1 MSSGR
6 SAPARHD
13 EAMLAGIFVGG
24 RSSRM
29 GGRPKGL
36 LRAPSGETVVERW
49 SSIFAALSVPAVLVG
64 QNPAYTS
71 LGIEQLED
79 APPDI
84 GPLGGLLALLER
96 AKSGLVIA
104 VACDM
109 PFVSLALV
117 ERLARHPSAAAALA
131 PRADGLW
138 QTLFSRFRVA
148 AALPAARE
156 HVAGKVHSMQRL
168 FDALEATPLELD
180 ARERA
185 ELTDWDTPG
194 DIERGD

>member
-104 VACDM
+104 V
-109 PFVSLALV
+109 
-117 ERLARHPSAAAALA
+117 
-131 PRADGLW
+131 
-138 QTLFSRFRVA
+138 
-148 AALPAARE
+148 
-156 HVAGKVHSMQRL
+156 
-168 FDALEATPLELD
+168 
-180 ARERA
+180 
-185 ELTDWDTPG
+185 
-194 DIERGD
+194 